1 MTRKPP
7 KVLIADDDLSQ
18 RTLLSAALESAG
30 FDVTEAADGTE
41 ALQRFEQVG
50 PDLVVLDVEMPGANG
65 FEVCK
70 ALRADPDNQQ
80 IPIVMATGCEDTGS
94 INRAYEAGAT
104 DFINKPINWDLI
116 GYRVRYILRN
126 ARTAQA
132 LAASQAQT
140 HQLAYFDSLTGLPNR
155 HRFLADTQTLID
167 NGEPLTVLFIDLD
180 RFKRINDTL
189 GHEAGDEVLK
199 TVGERLQQEVTGDA
213 SEPQSAQLAR
223 LGSDEFILTLQRP
236 RSPGADAQLAAR
248 LLAAISVP
256 IYRPPQELVLTG
268 SIGVAAFPEDA
279 DSLVDLVARAD
290 TAMGHAKRHGQNG
303 CQFYTPA
310 MDERAAERLRM
321 EVEVR
326 RALEQDEFEL
336 HFQPKFDARSGE
348 MTGAEALLR
357 WQRVDGTWV
366 SPFEILT
373 IIEELGLA
381 MELDQWVMHR
391 ACWYLRRWRA
401 EGRALLPVAVNLS
414 ASTICSDVLEAK
426 IGAMLERFDLS
437 PQELALEITE
447 GALMTDASLAERNCE
462 RLQAMGF
469 HIAVDDFG
477 TGYSSLAYLR
487 SFALSALKID
497 RSFVNGVEDDA
508 GSRALCAA
516 IIAMGH
522 SLKLELVAE
531 GVETDG
537 QRAFLVE
544 KNVET
549 LQGFLLAKP
558 LPAAVF
564 AEQLPAAQ
572 TVNATPARTSR

>member
-1 MTRKPP
+1 MTKRPP

-18 RTLLSAALESAG
+18 RTLLGAALESVG
-30 FDVTEAADGTE
+30 FAVTEAADGTE
-41 ALQRFEQVG
+41 ALQRFSEVQ
-50 PDLVVLDVEMPGANG
+50 PDLVVLDVEMPGASG
-65 FEVCK
+65 FEVCT
-70 ALRADPDNQQ
+70 ALREDPENQQ

-94 INRAYEAGAT
+94 INSAFEAGAT
-104 DFINKPINWDLI
+104 DFISKPINWDLI

-140 HQLAYFDSLTGLPNR
+140 HQLAYFDTLTGLPNR
-155 HRFLADTQTLID
+155 HRFLADTQSLID
-167 NGEPLTVLFIDLD
+167 QGEALTILLIDLD

-189 GHEAGDEVLK
+189 GHETGDQVLK
-199 TVGERLQQEVTGDA
+199 TIGERLQEELGADID
-213 SEPQSAQLAR
+213 EPRTAQLAR

-248 LLAAISVP
+248 VLAAISEP
-256 IYRPPQELVLTG
+256 IYRPPHELVLTG
-268 SIGVAAFPEDA
+268 SIGIAAFPEDA
-279 DSLVDLVARAD
+279 DSLVELLAHAD
-290 TAMGHAKRHGQNG
+290 TAMGHAKRQGQNG
-303 CQFYTPA
+303 FQFYTPA
-310 MDERAAERLRM
+310 MDERTAERLRM

-336 HFQPKFDARSGE
+336 HFQPKFETCTGR
-348 MTGAEALLR
+348 MIGAEALLR
-357 WQRVDGTWV
+357 WQRVDGSWV

-391 ACWYLRRWRA
+391 ACWYLRRWHA
-401 EGRALLPVAVNLS
+401 EGRTLLPVAVNLS
-414 ASTICSDVLEAK
+414 ASTICSESLDAQ
-426 IGAMLERFDLS
+426 ISAMLERFELS
-437 PQELALEITE
+437 PQVLALEITE
-447 GALMTDASLAERNCE
+447 GALMSDASLAERNCE

-497 RSFVNGVEDDA
+497 RSFVTGVEDDA

-531 GVETDG
+531 GVETEG
-537 QRAFLVE
+537 QRAFLAE
-544 KNVET
+544 QNVET

-558 LPAAVF
+558 LPAAAF
-564 AEQLPAAQ
+564 AERLPEGRP
-572 TVNATPARTSR
+572 VSVTPARTSR